1 MQTFLMKNLAS
12 FILAGHKNKNVQIS
26 SIVISQT
33 IKKLEAVFTGGE
45 NTGAEACLWL
55 GMGKLRVNIGMNI

>member
-33 IKKLEAVFTGGE
+33 IRKLEAVFTGGE
-45 NTGAEACLWL
+45 NTGAEACL
-55 GMGKLRVNIGMNI
+55 